1 MYEGNGIE
9 TMIDKDW
16 ILWINEKHIEE
27 GLDHKNFQEI
37 TIKYHSKHRQYR
49 NKPDNKSRKQC
60 NRIFVDLNLA
70 MKETMGCRTTSALTF
85 RTKSRFKQYAV
96 ILTKELSV
104 LTKISS
110 SLEEENM
117 EKQ

>member
-1 MYEGNGIE
+1 M
-9 TMIDKDW
+9 
-16 ILWINEKHIEE
+16 H
-27 GLDHKNFQEI
+27 
-37 TIKYHSKHRQYR
+37 
-49 NKPDNKSRKQC
+49 

-70 MKETMGCRTTSALTF
+70 MKETMGCRTISAVTF
-85 RTKSRFKQYAV
+85 GTKSRFKQYAV
-96 ILTKELSV
+96 ILRKKISV

>member
-1 MYEGNGIE
+1 
-9 TMIDKDW
+9 
-16 ILWINEKHIEE
+16 
-27 GLDHKNFQEI
+27 
-37 TIKYHSKHRQYR
+37 
-49 NKPDNKSRKQC
+49 
-60 NRIFVDLNLA
+60 
-70 MKETMGCRTTSALTF
+70 MKETMGCRTTLALTF

>member
-1 MYEGNGIE
+1 
-9 TMIDKDW
+9 
-16 ILWINEKHIEE
+16 
-27 GLDHKNFQEI
+27 
-37 TIKYHSKHRQYR
+37 
-49 NKPDNKSRKQC
+49 
-60 NRIFVDLNLA
+60 